1 MAGDEVEMKLLL
13 DHGEEER
20 GFQHGEC
27 GADADSEPPA
37 EWEIGEA
44 RNFAGADGVFAPPL
58 GIEFIRIGEKAGVAL
73 RQRLKDKD
81 VGAGSHPIAAD
92 LAVRYRFARKYR
104 DQSGAVKTNEAY
116 KALQHEI
123 ANAEGEMAKAED
135 RQLEIMMAGEDVERR
150 VKNAEI
156 NLKSAEQSVAI
167 ERKDIE
173 TQQGAKKKEL
183 DAALAERE
191 RALAPIPEDLRIL
204 YDRIAKRHNGTA
216 LAQAKDGQCLGCG
229 LRVLPHILQLLT
241 HDVDD
246 TEVYR
251 CESCG
256 LILYS
261 LEPLAA
267 VDPEAAAGNT
277 AAATTS

>member
-1 MAGDEVEMKLLL
+1 MHPAIPRLIDLQVVDHHIAALRAELETFPKLI
-13 DHGEEER
+13 
-20 GFQHGEC
+20 QQ
-27 GADADSEPPA
+27 ADLKLTN
-37 EWEIGEA
+37 A
-44 RNFAGADGVFAPPL
+44 R
-58 GIEFIRIGEKAGVAL
+58 AGVAAAKEAQL
-73 RQRLKDKD
+73 NTQKERKKFELD
-81 VGAGSHPIAAD
+81 VEQWKE
-92 LAVRYRFARKYR
+92 RARKYR
-104 DQSGAVKTNEAY
+104 DQTGAVKTNEAY

-123 ANAEGEMAKAED
+123 ANAEAEITKAED
-135 RQLEIMMAGEDVERR
+135 RQLEIMVT
-150 VKNAEI
+150 AEE
-156 NLKSAEQSVAI
+156 NDSRLKQAESILRQDEQLVANV
-167 ERKDIE
+167 RKDI
-173 TQQGAKKKEL
+173 QAKNSAKKKEL
-183 DAALAERE
+183 GAALAERE
-191 RALAPIPEDLRIL
+191 KVAAPIPDDLRVL

-267 VDPEAAAGNT
+267 VNPDAAGDN
-277 AAATTS
+277 AASATTS